1 MTAVVFEL
9 LAERSKRK
17 PRDPKPEERAA
28 HHVSR
33 ALRGV
38 VDGDLIEIAQ
48 EEAAFFL
55 AAGEQMQC
63 AIDRAVRVAKA
74 SMRLRRAY
82 KDGRQRS
89 M

>member
-17 PRDPKPEERAA
+17 PREPKPDERAA
-28 HHVSR
+28 HHVR
-33 ALRGV
+33 KALRGE

-48 EEAAFFL
+48 EEVTFFL

-63 AIDRAVRVAKA
+63 AIDKAVRVAKA

-82 KDGRQRS
+82 KDARQRS